1 MGSNPPPP
9 SHGRDDRGWEPGAGP
24 TPEILPPDAYV
35 PPPSPEYQYAPP
47 PPQPRRQRSR
57 WSVAPGTYVLLGINI
72 AVFLLMVMGGVSAI
86 KPTSESL
93 MGWGANNAGSVL
105 VDGQWWRIVTAMFVH
120 GGILHLGLN
129 MWCLWNLGMLAEPLM
144 GTFGVFAVYLLT
156 GAAGNMLSTLHN
168 WIKYAPKPP
177 LPPSVPEWLALFLN
191 WIGYAPATPLPPDV
205 PAWLAFPAG
214 VGASGAIFGIAG
226 ALIVLLKSQRL
237 PVPPEELKKI
247 RRSVIYFAAINLFI
261 GFSLN
266 FGSSRTG
273 VAIDNWAHLGGCASG
288 LLFAVPMV
296 PRIGSPRKTFSA
308 RLRIA
313 VGMVAGILVLFGFF
327 LAQLGR

>member
-9 SHGRDDRGWEPGAGP
+9 SYGREHRGWEPGSEAS
-24 TPEILPPDAYV
+24 PEILPPDAYA
-35 PPPSPEYQYAPP
+35 PPPHPEYQYAPP
-47 PPQPRRQRSR
+47 LPQPPRPRRSR

-72 AVFLLMVMGGVSAI
+72 AVYILMVLGGVSPI
-86 KPTSESL
+86 RPTSESL
-93 MGWGANNAGSVL
+93 MGWGANNAGNVL
-105 VDGQWWRIVTAMFVH
+105 VYGEWWRLVTSMFVH
-120 GGILHLGLN
+120 GGLLHLGLN

-144 GTFGVFAVYLLT
+144 GTLGVFAVYLLT
-156 GAAGNMLSTLHN
+156 GAAGNMLSTFFN
-168 WIKYAPKPP
+168 WINFRHNLP
-177 LPPSVPEWLALFLN
+177 LVQFAS
-191 WIGYAPATPLPPDV
+191 D
-205 PAWLAFPAG
+205 AFPAG

-288 LLFAVPMV
+288 LLFAVPLV
-296 PRIGSPRKTFSA
+296 PRIGSPRKTFDG

-313 VGMVAGILVLFGFF
+313 MGMVAGILVLFGFF

>member
-9 SHGRDDRGWEPGAGP
+9 SHGRDDRGWEPGTGP

-35 PPPSPEYQYAPP
+35 PPTHPEYQYAPP
-47 PPQPRRQRSR
+47 QPQPRRQRSR

-72 AVFLLMVMGGVSAI
+72 AVYVLMVLGGVSPI
-86 KPTSESL
+86 RPTSESL
-93 MGWGANNAGSVL
+93 MGWGANNAGNVL
-105 VDGQWWRIVTAMFVH
+105 VYGEWWRLVTSMFVH
-120 GGILHLGLN
+120 GGLLHLGLN

-144 GTFGVFAVYLLT
+144 GTFGVCAVYLLT
-156 GAAGNMLSTLHN
+156 GAAGNMLSTFFN
-168 WIKYAPKPP
+168 WKDYAQ
-177 LPPSVPEWLALFLN
+177 
-191 WIGYAPATPLPPDV
+191 YMT
-205 PAWLAFPAG
+205 FPAG

-296 PRIGSPRKTFSA
+296 PRIGSPRKTFDM

-313 VGMVAGILVLFGFF
+313 IGMVAGILVLFGFF
-327 LAQLGR
+327 LAQLAR

>member
-9 SHGRDDRGWEPGAGP
+9 SYGREHRGWEPGPEAS
-24 TPEILPPDAYV
+24 PEILPPDAYA
-35 PPPSPEYQYAPP
+35 PPPHPEYQYAPP
-47 PPQPRRQRSR
+47 PQQPQRRLRPR

-72 AVFLLMVMGGVSAI
+72 GVYVLMVLGGVSPI
-86 KPTSESL
+86 RPTSESL
-93 MGWGANNAGSVL
+93 MGWGANNAGNVL
-105 VDGQWWRIVTAMFVH
+105 VYGEWWRLVTSMFVH
-120 GGILHLGLN
+120 GGLLHLGLN

-144 GTFGVFAVYLLT
+144 GTFGVVAVYLLT
-156 GAAGNMLSTLHN
+156 GAAGNMLSTFFN
-168 WIKYAPKPP
+168 WKDFSQYM
-177 LPPSVPEWLALFLN
+177 
-191 WIGYAPATPLPPDV
+191 T
-205 PAWLAFPAG
+205 FPAG

-226 ALIVLLKSQRL
+226 ALIVLLKSPRL

-247 RRSVIYFAAINLFI
+247 RRSVIYFAGINLFI

-296 PRIGSPRKTFSA
+296 PRIGSPRKTFDM

-313 VGMVAGILVLFGFF
+313 IGMVAGILVLFGFF
-327 LAQLGR
+327 LAQLAR

>member
-9 SHGRDDRGWEPGAGP
+9 SHGREHRGWEPGLEAS
-24 TPEILPPDAYV
+24 PEILPPDAYA
-35 PPPSPEYQYAPP
+35 PPPHPEYQYAPP
-47 PPQPRRQRSR
+47 PPPPQRRLRPR

-72 AVFLLMVMGGVSAI
+72 AVFVLMVMGGVSAI

-105 VDGQWWRIVTAMFVH
+105 VDGQWWRLVTSMFVH
-120 GGILHLGLN
+120 GGVLHLGLN

-156 GAAGNMLSTLHN
+156 GAAGNLLSTLFN
-168 WIKYAPKPP
+168 WINYR
-177 LPPSVPEWLALFLN
+177 
-191 WIGYAPATPLPPDV
+191 PASPIPPDV

-247 RRSVIYFAAINLFI
+247 RRSVIYFAGINLFI

-296 PRIGSPRKTFSA
+296 PRIGSPRKTFDM

-313 VGMVAGILVLFGFF
+313 IGMVAGILVLFGFF
-327 LAQLGR
+327 LAQLAR